1 MSESKIDKDALLT
14 EYSATNDAYMHY
26 DNLSW
31 QVGSVLIAGVFVFWG
46 FLSDPN
52 VEANLIIASSI
63 LISILMSAWMLYSD
77 HNRQIFLCK
86 LHRLYEIENLLG
98 LKQHLRWG
106 GLGKKSE
113 PDYRT
118 FGPSG
123 HSLNAFIYAMTSL
136 GAPVIA
142 FIRGERTIL
151 LAVPI
156 LIVVGVLIWI
166 NRNEGSLSEKLKNI
180 S

>member
-26 DNLSW
+26 DNFSW

-106 GLGKKSE
+106 G
-113 PDYRT
+113 
-118 FGPSG
+118 
-123 HSLNAFIYAMTSL
+123 
-136 GAPVIA
+136 
-142 FIRGERTIL
+142 IR
-151 LAVPI
+151 
-156 LIVVGVLIWI
+156 
-166 NRNEGSLSEKLKNI
+166 
-180 S
+180 